1 MSKKDLL
8 EFISIL
14 SEYPEYIRKKIAI
27 LLLSTTLNDKEIEKI
42 TSLMHIIKK

>member
-8 EFISIL
+8 ELISIL
-14 SEYPEYIRKKIAI
+14 SEQPEYIRKKIAI
-27 LLLSTTLNDKEIEKI
+27 LLLSTTLNVTEIEKI